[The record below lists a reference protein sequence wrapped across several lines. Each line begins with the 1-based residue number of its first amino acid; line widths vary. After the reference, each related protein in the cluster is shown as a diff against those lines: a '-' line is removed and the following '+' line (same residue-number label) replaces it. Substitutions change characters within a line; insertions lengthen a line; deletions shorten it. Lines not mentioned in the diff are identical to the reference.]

1 MEQVKQTADRAWSA
15 LLAASRVVRNGFDRG
30 RAVSF
35 APDDAGGLREV
46 PSTASDAMLA
56 WHPGAGWA
64 AASASADGAD
74 ARFALYLPLCAAGP
88 DRPLTLGHLGQSLDG
103 FVATRTGDARFVT
116 GTQNIVHLHR
126 LRALCDAVVVGA
138 ETVARD
144 DPQLTTR
151 LVSGPNPLRVVLD
164 PRRRLPARHHVFADG
179 AAATLLVC
187 ESARAQPGERF
198 GGAEVAGAPS
208 RDGRFDLHAVLALL
222 HRRGCQAVFVE
233 GGGVTVSRFLEAG
246 LLDRLHVAI
255 APLVIGHGRPG
266 LQLPPVDRLT
276 DGLRPAHRLFRM
288 GEDVL
293 FDCDLRAGAPTA
305 DSPSAAPL
313 ARIH

>member
-1 MEQVKQTADRAWSA
+1 MEHVKEPADRAWSA
-15 LLAASRVVRNGFDRG
+15 LLAASRVARNGFDRG
-30 RAVSF
+30 RRMSF
-35 APDDAGGLREV
+35 APDGAGGLREV
-46 PSTASDAMLA
+46 ASTAADTALV
-56 WHPGAGWA
+56 WRPGSGWA
-64 AASASADGAD
+64 AAGAWDDDAD
-74 ARFALYLPLCAAGP
+74 ASLALYLPLCAAGP

-138 ETVARD
+138 ETVAGD

-164 PRRRLPARHHVFADG
+164 PRQRLPAHHQVFADG

-187 ESARAQPGERF
+187 EATRVQPGERF
-198 GGAEVAGAPS
+198 GRAEVAGAPC

-222 HRRGCQAVFVE
+222 HRRGCHAVFVE

-266 LQLPPVDRLT
+266 LQLPPVERLR
-276 DGLRPAHRLFRM
+276 DGLRPAHRVFRM

-293 FDCDLRAGAPTA
+293 FDCDLRAGAPTG
-305 DSPSAAPL
+305 DEPAASPL

>member
-1 MEQVKQTADRAWSA
+1 MEQVKQPADRAWSA

-255 APLVIGHGRPG
+255 APLVIGRGRPG
-266 LQLPPVDRLT
+266 LQLPPVDRLK

>member
-1 MEQVKQTADRAWSA
+1 MEQVMQPADRAWSA
-15 LLAASRVVRNGFDRG
+15 LLAASRAARNGLDRS
-30 RAVSF
+30 RAASF
-35 APDDAGGLREV
+35 ALDGAGGLREV
-46 PSTASDAMLA
+46 APTAADAALV
-56 WHPGAGWA
+56 WHPGSGWGAAGAW
-64 AASASADGAD
+64 DEEAD
-74 ARFALYLPLCAAGP
+74 ARLALYLPLCAADP

-138 ETVARD
+138 ETVAGD
-144 DPQLTTR
+144 DPRLTTR

-164 PRRRLPARHHVFADG
+164 PRRRLPVHHHVFVDD
-179 AAATLLVC
+179 AAPTLLVC
-187 ESARAQPGERF
+187 ESARVQPGERF
-198 GGAEVAGAPS
+198 GRAEVAGAPS

-222 HRRGCQAVFVE
+222 HRRGCHAVFVE

-246 LLDRLHVAI
+246 LLDRLHIAI

-266 LQLPPVDRLT
+266 LQLPPVDRLQN
-276 DGLRPAHRLFRM
+276 GLRPVHRVFRM

-293 FDCDLRAGAPTA
+293 FDCDLRAGAPTN
-305 DSPSAAPL
+305 DGPAASPL